1 MVNSRDIKRFSELE
15 VTADFQVGS
24 DYIAYNDYKWAEAF
38 VGAKRARTMMNLR
51 SFFNLGVNA
60 SLSGNWNVHDINP
73 LVGIENS
80 LMMEST
86 GLPTVED
93 AIDSYTINAAKSL
106 GISDLTGSIEVG
118 KAADFVVLSHDI
130 TQSEIESI
138 AQTEVWM
145 TLVAGRIVFDI
156 DVSD

>member
-1 MVNSRDIKRFSELE
+1 
-15 VTADFQVGS
+15 
-24 DYIAYNDYKWAEAF
+24 
-38 VGAKRARTMMNLR
+38 MMNG
-51 SFFNLGVNA
+51 SFFNAGVNV
-60 SLSGNWNVHDINP
+60 SLSSDWNVHDINP

-80 LMMEST
+80 VMMEST

-130 TQSEIESI
+130 TQGGIGNI

-156 DVSD
+156 DVLIEITLLRHINYFTS